1 MPLKRIKRPLDKS
14 KRKKGKPVP
23 LSRLK
28 RKLDQVF
35 SLYIRAK
42 YPKKCYTCGK
52 PNCTLQCGHFIPR
65 TYLATRWEEMN
76 CRPQCVGCNI
86 WGRGQLLDFE
96 EKLTNE
102 IGATKVAFLKEIRKQ
117 VWKLN
122 RAWYEEKIAYYNDLL
137 AHL

>member
-1 MPLKRIKRPLDKS
+1 MARTAKKAPKSVSKLKHELDA
-14 KRKKGKPVP
+14 
-23 LSRLK
+23 
-28 RKLDQVF
+28 VF
-35 SLYIRAK
+35 SKYIRRK
-42 YPKKCYTCGK
+42 HSKGGVGTCYTCGLQK
-52 PNCTLQCGHFIPR
+52 QWNLLQCGHFIPR

-102 IGATKVAFLKEIRKQ
+102 IGATKVAFLKEIRKH

-137 AHL
+137 VKL